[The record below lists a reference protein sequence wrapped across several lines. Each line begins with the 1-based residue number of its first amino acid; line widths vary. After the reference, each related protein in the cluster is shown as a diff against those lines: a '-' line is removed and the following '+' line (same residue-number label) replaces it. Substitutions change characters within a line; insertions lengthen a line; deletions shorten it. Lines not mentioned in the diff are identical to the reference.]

1 MTRAILLINTNV
13 VRPPVSPVGLE
24 YVDEALI
31 EAGVPVLVLD
41 FSFETDW
48 KASLQRELAHNEP
61 LAVGLSVRNTD
72 DCSFASKKS
81 FLPWVCNVVGEL
93 RKLTG
98 APVFLGGVGFSTTP
112 DVVLRV
118 TQADGGIE
126 GDGEEVVLALAKALE
141 RGEDF
146 IHLPNMV
153 YWHDGDVVRN
163 PRADIDLS
171 YLPLPRRR
179 IFDNRRYEEFG
190 AMVGIE
196 TKRGCS
202 QRCIFCADP
211 VAKGT
216 RMRLRQPETVVQELQ
231 DLLEQGVSWLHLC
244 DSEFN
249 LPLEHAKDVCQ
260 AVIDKG
266 IGDRV
271 RWYCYCSPVPF
282 DRELLGLMKRAGCVG
297 INFGVDSLCN
307 DQLHRLGRV
316 HSSNDVHQL
325 ARLLNTEGF
334 NYMFDLLIG
343 GPGETTETVRVT
355 IDKARE
361 FDVPLVGIAAGVRVY
376 PNTPLG
382 KAVADGFIKDGLH
395 PDASER
401 LEQPIFY
408 LSPSLGNDVVTL
420 INQLVDDDPRFLV
433 LSAPAERR
441 SYNYADDEVLSRLIE
456 QGARG
461 AYWDIIRRHQHM
473 LSSDITRYR

>member
-1 MTRAILLINTNV
+1 MTGAILLINSNV
-13 VRPPVSPVGLE
+13 TRPPVSPVGLE
-24 YVDEALI
+24 YVGETLI
-31 EAGVPVLVLD
+31 EAGVPVRVLD
-41 FSFETDW
+41 LSFEADW
-48 KASLQRELAHNEP
+48 KISLQRELARDEP

-72 DCSFASKKS
+72 DCSFTSRKS
-81 FLPWVCNVVGEL
+81 FLPWIHDVVSEL

-98 APVFLGGVGFSTTP
+98 APVFLGGVGFSTIP
-112 DVVLRV
+112 EVVLSA

-126 GDGEEVVLALAKALE
+126 GDGEEAVLALARSLE
-141 RGEDF
+141 RGEGVEY
-146 IHLPNMV
+146 LPSMV

-163 PRADIDLS
+163 PRADIDLR
-171 YLPLPRRR
+171 YLPPPRRR

-216 RMRLRQPETVVQELQ
+216 RVRLRQPEIVVQELQ

-260 AVIDKG
+260 AIIDKG
-266 IGDRV
+266 VGDRA
-271 RWYCYCSPVPF
+271 RWYCYCSPIPF
-282 DRELLGLMKRAGCVG
+282 DRELLGLMKSAGCAG
-297 INFGVDSLCN
+297 INFGVDSLCD
-307 DQLHRLGRV
+307 DQLRRLGRI

-325 ARLLNTEGF
+325 VRLLNTEGL
-334 NYMFDLLIG
+334 NYIFDLLIG
-343 GPGETTETVRVT
+343 GPGETTETVRIT

-376 PNTPLG
+376 PDTPLG
-382 KAVADGFIKDGLH
+382 KAVADGFVKEGLH
-395 PDASER
+395 PDISER
-401 LEQPIFY
+401 LAQPLFY
-408 LSPSLGNDVVTL
+408 LSPSLGNDAIML

-433 LSAPAERR
+433 LSAPAEKG
-441 SYNYADDEVLSRLIE
+441 SYNYADDEVLSQLIE

-473 LSSDITRYR
+473 LSNDII